1 MLGMGN
7 VAGIGVVKSYPG
19 NNKNNVRRYEIKD
32 FNGNVVGSFTV
43 GKSTSSYKKLKK
55 LQYSFKAISS
65 QLLKTKTSSA
75 AKQVASAAK
84 RQVAQLKRRL
94 KSGEYD
100 DKELE
105 IAITH
110 AQKME
115 RVAKKR
121 MKHFQEEERAKKGG
135 VCECQMEDKDE
146 LDLEEALEE
155 EKQSATQEETDMAEA
170 MKEIVEEA
178 MREMEISMEEMK
190 QAMEENMDELME
202 SMKEVLEESGLDE
215 LAEEL
220 SGGVKPDM
228 DPKDL
233 EELKRKHRLDEM
245 KDIAEADA
253 KYLKAM
259 FEKWQSDKE
268 NIASNM
274 ALANMSSGV
283 SLELGGVDMP
293 VPETMSAAEVV
304 EGAVVDMSV

>member
-1 MLGMGN
+1 MLGIGN
-7 VAGIGVVKSYPG
+7 AVGIGVVKSYSG
-19 NNKNNVRRYEIKD
+19 NNKNIRTYEIKD

-43 GKSTSSYKKLKK
+43 GKSTASAKKLKK

-84 RQVAQLKRRL
+84 RQVAILKRRL
-94 KSGEYD
+94 KTGEYD

-135 VCECQMEDKDE
+135 VCECQMEEEDE
-146 LDLEEALEE
+146 VDVEEALEE
-155 EKQSATQEETDMAEA
+155 RGQSSPQEADMAEA
-170 MKEIVEEA
+170 MKELIEETK
-178 MREMEISMEEMK
+178 REMEISMEEMK
-190 QAMEENMDELME
+190 QAMDENMDELVE
-202 SMKEVLEESGLDE
+202 TLGEILEETGLDE

-220 SGGVKPDM
+220 AGGVKPDM

-259 FEKWQSDKE
+259 FQKWQSDRE
-268 NIASNM
+268 NAASNI
-274 ALANMSSGV
+274 ALANNTSGSGV
-283 SLELGGVDMP
+283 TLELGGVSMP
-293 VPETMSAAEVV
+293 VTESVSAADVV